1 MAEQGYSSWAYSLV
15 DSSQVSTFLISI
27 LLIVYGS
34 FRSLNMDCEN
44 QEKDKDGNPVPNGT
58 FNNGN
63 TNNSESHIFG
73 IQTIDSTQAL
83 FLPIGAS
90 VSLLVMFFFFDS
102 VQVVFT
108 ICTAVLA
115 TIAFAF
121 LLLPMCQYLTRPC
134 SPQNKISFGCC
145 GRFTLAELL
154 SFSLSVMLVL
164 IWVLTG
170 HWLLMDGMSVCHDC
184 LVFVCGGGALSCQ
197 CKVCIQFLSNLMSLS
212 SIPSFLA
219 LCVRL
224 VFLSLSLSQ
233 RCLSSPSLSAVS
245 LLPLSALSLFSLS
258 QRCLS
263 SPSLSAVSLLPLSA
277 LSLFSLSQ
285 RCLSSPSLS
294 AVSLLPLSAL
304 SLFSLSQRCLSS
316 PSLSAVS
323 LLPLS
328 ALSLFS
334 LSQRCLSSPSLSAV
348 SLLPLSALS
357 LFSLS
362 QRCLSSPSL
371 SAVSLLPLSALSL
384 FSLSQR
390 CLSSP
395 SLSAVSLLPLS
406 ALSLFSLSQRCL
418 SSPSLS
424 AVSLLPLSALSL
436 FSLSQRC
443 AFMSDILS
451 LSSALAMGLCV
462 AMIAFV
468 RLPSLKVSCLLLS
481 GLLIYDVFWVF
492 FSAYIFN
499 SNVMVKVAT
508 QPADNPLDVLS
519 RKLHLGPGMG
529 RDVPRL
535 SLPGKLVFPSST
547 GSHFSMLGIGD
558 IVMPGL
564 LLCFVLRYDN
574 YKKQASG
581 EAGGPGTPGRMGRVS
596 YFHCTLIGYF
606 VGLLTATVA
615 SRIHR
620 AAQPALL
627 YLVPF
632 TLLPLLTMA
641 YLKGDLRRMWS
652 EPFHTK
658 ASSSR
663 FLEV

>member
-1 MAEQGYSSWAYSLV
+1 VAEQAYSLV

-34 FRSLNMDCEN
+34 FRSLNMDFEN
-44 QEKDKDGNPVPNGT
+44 QDKEKDNSSATGS
-58 FNNGN
+58 FNGN
-63 TNNSESHIFG
+63 STNNS

-134 SPQNKISFGCC
+134 SPQNKGFFG
-145 GRFTLAELL
+145 
-154 SFSLSVMLVL
+154 VL
-164 IWVLTG
+164 GGVTG
-170 HWLLMDGMSVCHDC
+170 SG
-184 LVFVCGGGALSCQ
+184 LVFFC
-197 CKVCIQFLSNLMSLS
+197 
-212 SIPSFLA
+212 
-219 LCVRL
+219 
-224 VFLSLSLSQ
+224 
-233 RCLSSPSLSAVS
+233 
-245 LLPLSALSLFSLS
+245 LFS
-258 QRCLS
+258 
-263 SPSLSAVSLLPLSA
+263 
-277 LSLFSLSQ
+277 
-285 RCLSSPSLS
+285 
-294 AVSLLPLSAL
+294 
-304 SLFSLSQRCLSS
+304 
-316 PSLSAVS
+316 
-323 LLPLS
+323 
-328 ALSLFS
+328 
-334 LSQRCLSSPSLSAV
+334 
-348 SLLPLSALS
+348 
-357 LFSLS
+357 
-362 QRCLSSPSL
+362 
-371 SAVSLLPLSALSL
+371 
-384 FSLSQR
+384 
-390 CLSSP
+390 
-395 SLSAVSLLPLS
+395 
-406 ALSLFSLSQRCL
+406 
-418 SSPSLS
+418 
-424 AVSLLPLSALSL
+424 
-436 FSLSQRC
+436 
-443 AFMSDILS
+443 
-451 LSSALAMGLCV
+451 LAMGLCV

-519 RKLHLGPGMG
+519 RKLHLGPNVG

-574 YKKQASG
+574 YKKQANSDSCG
-581 EAGGPGTPGRMGRVS
+581 APGPGNISGRMQKVS

-652 EPFHTK
+652 EPFHSK
-658 ASSSR
+658 SSSSR

>member
-1 MAEQGYSSWAYSLV
+1 MAEPSYSWAYSLV

-44 QEKDKDGNPVPNGT
+44 QEKDKDGNPIIGP
-58 FNNGN
+58 FNNSN
-63 TNNSESHIFG
+63 TNNS

-121 LLLPMCQYLTRPC
+121 LLLPMCQYVTRPC

-154 SFSLSVMLVL
+154 SFSLSVLLVL

-170 HWLLMDGMSVCHDC
+170 HWLLMD
-184 LVFVCGGGALSCQ
+184 
-197 CKVCIQFLSNLMSLS
+197 
-212 SIPSFLA
+212 
-219 LCVRL
+219 
-224 VFLSLSLSQ
+224 
-233 RCLSSPSLSAVS
+233 
-245 LLPLSALSLFSLS
+245 
-258 QRCLS
+258 
-263 SPSLSAVSLLPLSA
+263 
-277 LSLFSLSQ
+277 
-285 RCLSSPSLS
+285 
-294 AVSLLPLSAL
+294 
-304 SLFSLSQRCLSS
+304 
-316 PSLSAVS
+316 
-323 LLPLS
+323 
-328 ALSLFS
+328 
-334 LSQRCLSSPSLSAV
+334 
-348 SLLPLSALS
+348 
-357 LFSLS
+357 
-362 QRCLSSPSL
+362 
-371 SAVSLLPLSALSL
+371 
-384 FSLSQR
+384 
-390 CLSSP
+390 
-395 SLSAVSLLPLS
+395 
-406 ALSLFSLSQRCL
+406 
-418 SSPSLS
+418 
-424 AVSLLPLSALSL
+424 
-436 FSLSQRC
+436 
-443 AFMSDILS
+443 
-451 LSSALAMGLCV
+451 ALAMGLCV

-535 SLPGKLVFPSST
+535 SLPGKLVFPSSS

-574 YKKQASG
+574 YKKQANG
-581 EAGGPGTPGRMGRVS
+581 EVPGTVNAPGRMQRVS

-606 VGLLTATVA
+606 IGLLTATVA

-658 ASSSR
+658 ATSSR
-663 FLEV
+663 FLEPADEQPYADFTARWNHALLVPVFFIPSLLAILYLNRSTTLHRISCSVDVTGAAPSLTFGNATDLQTEICLFTALNERQTRDVDSAAARGDDDPIRDQHTVEDSDVSQTPLFFVLSFSF

>member
-1 MAEQGYSSWAYSLV
+1 MLTVEKTMKKEKRKEEKRKEKKREKTLIHYWSPVTYTLNKSSGHCSFHLDLSAVFVTGDLSFLLQTMNAEAYSLV

-34 FRSLNMDCEN
+34 FRSLNMDFEN
-44 QEKDKDGNPVPNGT
+44 QDKEKDSNSSSGSFGGNSS
-58 FNNGN
+58 
-63 TNNSESHIFG
+63 NNSKSPYVVNFHACRRFLIISVTQFIHWVQDVLSISHAIFYNG
-73 IQTIDSTQAL
+73 KINHTQQNLTIH
-83 FLPIGAS
+83 FLS
-90 VSLLVMFFFFDS
+90 V
-102 VQVVFT
+102 
-108 ICTAVLA
+108 VLA

-145 GRFTLAELL
+145 GRFTAAELL

-170 HWLLMDGMSVCHDC
+170 HWLLMD
-184 LVFVCGGGALSCQ
+184 
-197 CKVCIQFLSNLMSLS
+197 
-212 SIPSFLA
+212 
-219 LCVRL
+219 
-224 VFLSLSLSQ
+224 
-233 RCLSSPSLSAVS
+233 
-245 LLPLSALSLFSLS
+245 
-258 QRCLS
+258 
-263 SPSLSAVSLLPLSA
+263 
-277 LSLFSLSQ
+277 
-285 RCLSSPSLS
+285 
-294 AVSLLPLSAL
+294 
-304 SLFSLSQRCLSS
+304 
-316 PSLSAVS
+316 
-323 LLPLS
+323 
-328 ALSLFS
+328 
-334 LSQRCLSSPSLSAV
+334 
-348 SLLPLSALS
+348 
-357 LFSLS
+357 
-362 QRCLSSPSL
+362 
-371 SAVSLLPLSALSL
+371 
-384 FSLSQR
+384 
-390 CLSSP
+390 
-395 SLSAVSLLPLS
+395 
-406 ALSLFSLSQRCL
+406 
-418 SSPSLS
+418 
-424 AVSLLPLSALSL
+424 
-436 FSLSQRC
+436 
-443 AFMSDILS
+443 
-451 LSSALAMGLCV
+451 ALAMGLCV

-519 RKLHLGPGMG
+519 RKLHLGPNVG

-574 YKKQASG
+574 YKKQANGDSCGASG
-581 EAGGPGTPGRMGRVS
+581 PANISGRMQKVS

-652 EPFHTK
+652 EPFHSK

>member
-1 MAEQGYSSWAYSLV
+1 MAEQTYSWAYSLV

-34 FRSLNMDCEN
+34 FRSLNMDFEN
-44 QEKDKDGNPVPNGT
+44 QDKEKDSNSSSGS
-58 FNNGN
+58 FNGN
-63 TNNSESHIFG
+63 STNNS

-145 GRFTLAELL
+145 GRFTAAELL

-170 HWLLMDGMSVCHDC
+170 HWLLMD
-184 LVFVCGGGALSCQ
+184 
-197 CKVCIQFLSNLMSLS
+197 
-212 SIPSFLA
+212 
-219 LCVRL
+219 
-224 VFLSLSLSQ
+224 
-233 RCLSSPSLSAVS
+233 
-245 LLPLSALSLFSLS
+245 
-258 QRCLS
+258 
-263 SPSLSAVSLLPLSA
+263 
-277 LSLFSLSQ
+277 
-285 RCLSSPSLS
+285 
-294 AVSLLPLSAL
+294 
-304 SLFSLSQRCLSS
+304 
-316 PSLSAVS
+316 
-323 LLPLS
+323 
-328 ALSLFS
+328 
-334 LSQRCLSSPSLSAV
+334 
-348 SLLPLSALS
+348 
-357 LFSLS
+357 
-362 QRCLSSPSL
+362 
-371 SAVSLLPLSALSL
+371 
-384 FSLSQR
+384 
-390 CLSSP
+390 
-395 SLSAVSLLPLS
+395 
-406 ALSLFSLSQRCL
+406 
-418 SSPSLS
+418 
-424 AVSLLPLSALSL
+424 
-436 FSLSQRC
+436 
-443 AFMSDILS
+443 
-451 LSSALAMGLCV
+451 ALAMGLCV

-519 RKLHLGPGMG
+519 RKLHLGPNVG

-574 YKKQASG
+574 YKKQANSDSCSASG
-581 EAGGPGTPGRMGRVS
+581 PANISGRMQKVS

-606 VGLLTATVA
+606 VDRYFPSSALTFPSPLTSDSPSASFSLASSVSGRQEETVVIGLVTCLYSSSYDSERKGAPFLTLCLLLKKHFIVHGALIGVGSLPLHSTGSEGGRATVV
-615 SRIHR
+615 S
-620 AAQPALL
+620 
-627 YLVPF
+627 
-632 TLLPLLTMA
+632 PLD
-641 YLKGDLRRMWS
+641 GCGG
-652 EPFHTK
+652 
-658 ASSSR
+658 
-663 FLEV
+663 

>member
-1 MAEQGYSSWAYSLV
+1 MRGRGKRGRKEEPLAGRLETAIVGGLPHFASDKNCFTLGVGEDDERERKIFFFTPLLCTMKAPVRHVTMLARDWLGFFFFNCLCLFCISFADFKNIFPSSLISPLSPGGREEKEGGREESLSSQPPLCTFLTRSPLGAAMAEPTYAWAYSLV

-34 FRSLNMDCEN
+34 FRSLNMDFEN
-44 QEKDKDGNPVPNGT
+44 QEKDKDGNTSSAT
-58 FNNGN
+58 FNVNN
-63 TNNSESHIFG
+63 TNNS

-121 LLLPMCQYLTRPC
+121 LLLPMCQYLTRAC
-134 SPQNKISFGCC
+134 TTQNKISFGCC
-145 GRFTLAELL
+145 GRFTAAELL
-154 SFSLSVMLVL
+154 SFTLSVILVL

-170 HWLLMDGMSVCHDC
+170 HWLLMD
-184 LVFVCGGGALSCQ
+184 
-197 CKVCIQFLSNLMSLS
+197 
-212 SIPSFLA
+212 
-219 LCVRL
+219 
-224 VFLSLSLSQ
+224 
-233 RCLSSPSLSAVS
+233 
-245 LLPLSALSLFSLS
+245 
-258 QRCLS
+258 
-263 SPSLSAVSLLPLSA
+263 
-277 LSLFSLSQ
+277 
-285 RCLSSPSLS
+285 
-294 AVSLLPLSAL
+294 
-304 SLFSLSQRCLSS
+304 
-316 PSLSAVS
+316 
-323 LLPLS
+323 
-328 ALSLFS
+328 
-334 LSQRCLSSPSLSAV
+334 
-348 SLLPLSALS
+348 
-357 LFSLS
+357 
-362 QRCLSSPSL
+362 
-371 SAVSLLPLSALSL
+371 
-384 FSLSQR
+384 
-390 CLSSP
+390 
-395 SLSAVSLLPLS
+395 
-406 ALSLFSLSQRCL
+406 
-418 SSPSLS
+418 
-424 AVSLLPLSALSL
+424 
-436 FSLSQRC
+436 
-443 AFMSDILS
+443 
-451 LSSALAMGLCV
+451 ALAMGLCV

-519 RKLHLGPGMG
+519 RKLHLGPNVG

-547 GSHFSMLGIGD
+547 GTHFSMLGIGD

-574 YKKQASG
+574 YKKLANS
-581 EAGGPGTPGRMGRVS
+581 EAIPAIVPGRMQKVS

-606 VGLLTATVA
+606 IGLLTATVA

-658 ASSSR
+658 AQSSR
-663 FLEV
+663 FLEVW

>member
-1 MAEQGYSSWAYSLV
+1 MSSVFTCSLILNSEQSCNSIIFLPY
-15 DSSQVSTFLISI
+15 QVSTFLISI

-34 FRSLNMDCEN
+34 FRSLNMDFEN
-44 QEKDKDGNPVPNGT
+44 QDKEKDNSSAAGS
-58 FNNGN
+58 FNGN
-63 TNNSESHIFG
+63 STSNS

-145 GRFTLAELL
+145 GRFTAAELL
-154 SFSLSVMLVL
+154 SFFLSVMLVL

-170 HWLLMDGMSVCHDC
+170 HWLLMD
-184 LVFVCGGGALSCQ
+184 
-197 CKVCIQFLSNLMSLS
+197 
-212 SIPSFLA
+212 
-219 LCVRL
+219 
-224 VFLSLSLSQ
+224 
-233 RCLSSPSLSAVS
+233 
-245 LLPLSALSLFSLS
+245 
-258 QRCLS
+258 
-263 SPSLSAVSLLPLSA
+263 
-277 LSLFSLSQ
+277 
-285 RCLSSPSLS
+285 
-294 AVSLLPLSAL
+294 
-304 SLFSLSQRCLSS
+304 
-316 PSLSAVS
+316 
-323 LLPLS
+323 
-328 ALSLFS
+328 
-334 LSQRCLSSPSLSAV
+334 
-348 SLLPLSALS
+348 
-357 LFSLS
+357 
-362 QRCLSSPSL
+362 
-371 SAVSLLPLSALSL
+371 
-384 FSLSQR
+384 
-390 CLSSP
+390 
-395 SLSAVSLLPLS
+395 
-406 ALSLFSLSQRCL
+406 
-418 SSPSLS
+418 
-424 AVSLLPLSALSL
+424 
-436 FSLSQRC
+436 
-443 AFMSDILS
+443 
-451 LSSALAMGLCV
+451 ALAMG
-462 AMIAFV
+462 F
-468 RLPSLKVSCLLLS
+468 CLLLS

-519 RKLHLGPGMG
+519 RKLHLGPNVG

-574 YKKQASG
+574 YKKQANSDSCG
-581 EAGGPGTPGRMGRVS
+581 APGPGNISGRMQKVS

-652 EPFHTK
+652 EPFHSK
-658 ASSSR
+658 SSSSR

>member
-1 MAEQGYSSWAYSLV
+1 MDSHGHSGTDPRREAAGKEEWTRWRGAGRGKGGVHRAERHLLGTGDTRSNLEVVREEEPPPLGLPLTPGMGSEGKSWCGGQRPRREQRKAAEGESPRNPGGYPLLKRAYSLV

-34 FRSLNMDCEN
+34 FRSLNMDFEN
-44 QEKDKDGNPVPNGT
+44 QDKEKDSNSSSGS
-58 FNNGN
+58 FNGN
-63 TNNSESHIFG
+63 STNNS

-145 GRFTLAELL
+145 GRFTAAELL

-170 HWLLMDGMSVCHDC
+170 HWLLMD
-184 LVFVCGGGALSCQ
+184 
-197 CKVCIQFLSNLMSLS
+197 
-212 SIPSFLA
+212 
-219 LCVRL
+219 
-224 VFLSLSLSQ
+224 
-233 RCLSSPSLSAVS
+233 
-245 LLPLSALSLFSLS
+245 
-258 QRCLS
+258 
-263 SPSLSAVSLLPLSA
+263 
-277 LSLFSLSQ
+277 
-285 RCLSSPSLS
+285 
-294 AVSLLPLSAL
+294 
-304 SLFSLSQRCLSS
+304 
-316 PSLSAVS
+316 
-323 LLPLS
+323 
-328 ALSLFS
+328 
-334 LSQRCLSSPSLSAV
+334 
-348 SLLPLSALS
+348 
-357 LFSLS
+357 
-362 QRCLSSPSL
+362 
-371 SAVSLLPLSALSL
+371 
-384 FSLSQR
+384 
-390 CLSSP
+390 
-395 SLSAVSLLPLS
+395 
-406 ALSLFSLSQRCL
+406 
-418 SSPSLS
+418 
-424 AVSLLPLSALSL
+424 
-436 FSLSQRC
+436 
-443 AFMSDILS
+443 
-451 LSSALAMGLCV
+451 ALAMGLCV

-519 RKLHLGPGMG
+519 RKLHLGPNVG

-581 EAGGPGTPGRMGRVS
+581 DSCGASGPANISGRMQKVS

-652 EPFHTK
+652 EPFHSK
-658 ASSSR
+658 SSSSR

>member
-1 MAEQGYSSWAYSLV
+1 MGSGEGGGGRGRGQGSWDGRGWGPPRPSGEQLRSRPEDFVGGSGRAMPGHRHFLVPRIQVHGGQSGKTCRARTLHLLSTPQLLFGLAQLIGRLFSKAAKGQCSKDTIMIGPRGKDHYGKEEKLCSHPAYPTGVNKYINEIVQAYSLV

-34 FRSLNMDCEN
+34 FRSLNMDFEN
-44 QEKDKDGNPVPNGT
+44 QDKEKDNSSSTGS
-58 FNNGN
+58 FNGN
-63 TNNSESHIFG
+63 STNNS

-145 GRFTLAELL
+145 GRFTAAELL

-170 HWLLMDGMSVCHDC
+170 HWLLMD
-184 LVFVCGGGALSCQ
+184 
-197 CKVCIQFLSNLMSLS
+197 
-212 SIPSFLA
+212 
-219 LCVRL
+219 
-224 VFLSLSLSQ
+224 
-233 RCLSSPSLSAVS
+233 
-245 LLPLSALSLFSLS
+245 
-258 QRCLS
+258 
-263 SPSLSAVSLLPLSA
+263 
-277 LSLFSLSQ
+277 
-285 RCLSSPSLS
+285 
-294 AVSLLPLSAL
+294 
-304 SLFSLSQRCLSS
+304 
-316 PSLSAVS
+316 
-323 LLPLS
+323 
-328 ALSLFS
+328 
-334 LSQRCLSSPSLSAV
+334 
-348 SLLPLSALS
+348 
-357 LFSLS
+357 
-362 QRCLSSPSL
+362 
-371 SAVSLLPLSALSL
+371 
-384 FSLSQR
+384 
-390 CLSSP
+390 
-395 SLSAVSLLPLS
+395 
-406 ALSLFSLSQRCL
+406 
-418 SSPSLS
+418 
-424 AVSLLPLSALSL
+424 
-436 FSLSQRC
+436 
-443 AFMSDILS
+443 
-451 LSSALAMGLCV
+451 ALAMGLCV

-519 RKLHLGPGMG
+519 RKLHLGPNVG

-574 YKKQASG
+574 YKKQANGDSCGASG
-581 EAGGPGTPGRMGRVS
+581 PANISGRMQKVS

-652 EPFHTK
+652 EPFHSK
-658 ASSSR
+658 SSSSR

>member
-1 MAEQGYSSWAYSLV
+1 MAEQTYSWAYSLV

-34 FRSLNMDCEN
+34 FRSLNMDFEN
-44 QEKDKDGNPVPNGT
+44 QDKEKDSGSSSGS
-58 FNNGN
+58 FNGN
-63 TNNSESHIFG
+63 STNNS

-145 GRFTLAELL
+145 GRFTAAELL

-170 HWLLMDGMSVCHDC
+170 HWLLMDGEYEDLPVLLVSTGKSISV
-184 LVFVCGGGALSCQ
+184 FQ
-197 CKVCIQFLSNLMSLS
+197 
-212 SIPSFLA
+212 
-219 LCVRL
+219 
-224 VFLSLSLSQ
+224 
-233 RCLSSPSLSAVS
+233 
-245 LLPLSALSLFSLS
+245 
-258 QRCLS
+258 
-263 SPSLSAVSLLPLSA
+263 
-277 LSLFSLSQ
+277 
-285 RCLSSPSLS
+285 
-294 AVSLLPLSAL
+294 
-304 SLFSLSQRCLSS
+304 
-316 PSLSAVS
+316 
-323 LLPLS
+323 
-328 ALSLFS
+328 
-334 LSQRCLSSPSLSAV
+334 
-348 SLLPLSALS
+348 
-357 LFSLS
+357 
-362 QRCLSSPSL
+362 
-371 SAVSLLPLSALSL
+371 
-384 FSLSQR
+384 
-390 CLSSP
+390 
-395 SLSAVSLLPLS
+395 
-406 ALSLFSLSQRCL
+406 
-418 SSPSLS
+418 
-424 AVSLLPLSALSL
+424 
-436 FSLSQRC
+436 
-443 AFMSDILS
+443 
-451 LSSALAMGLCV
+451 
-462 AMIAFV
+462 
-468 RLPSLKVSCLLLS
+468 
-481 GLLIYDVFWVF
+481 VF

-519 RKLHLGPGMG
+519 RKLHLGPNVG

-574 YKKQASG
+574 YKKQASSDSCG
-581 EAGGPGTPGRMGRVS
+581 APGPGNISGRMQKVS

-652 EPFHTK
+652 EPFHSK